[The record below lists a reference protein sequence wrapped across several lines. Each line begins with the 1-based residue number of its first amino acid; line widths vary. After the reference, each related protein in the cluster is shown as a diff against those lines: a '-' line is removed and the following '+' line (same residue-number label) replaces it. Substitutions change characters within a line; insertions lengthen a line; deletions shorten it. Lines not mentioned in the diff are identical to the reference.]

1 MAVTTI
7 NSDVHINGSLS
18 STSMAVPTG
27 AVTDASVVSNA
38 AIDVTKT
45 THLGIFGT
53 NFGLEND
60 VALTGDQTYTFT
72 VFQASGAATV
82 RLFKA
87 SMLEMGTAGASHNYS
102 FNLKKAAIGSNS
114 PSTMLSAVV
123 LMDSANESDNTPY
136 AGTLSV
142 TAVAAGDSLVIELVA
157 PGTVTNATGPFA
169 WVELSIAAN

>member
-27 AVTDASVVSNA
+27 AVTDASVVSGA

-45 THLGIFGT
+45 THLVVIGT

-60 VALTGDQTYTFT
+60 AAPGTSTTYTFT
-72 VFQASGAATV
+72 VFQAAGAATV

-87 SMLEMGTAGASHNYS
+87 SLLDTGTQHVDKQFT
-102 FNLKKAAIGSNS
+102 FNLKKAAAGAESS
-114 PSTMLSAVV
+114 STMLSATIS
-123 LMDSANESDNTPY
+123 LDSGDTDNTAT

-142 TAVAAGDSLVIELVA
+142 TAVAAGDALIMELVTDD
-157 PGTVTNATGPFA
+157 TVTGLHGPFA
-169 WVELSIAAN
+169 WAELSIAAN